1 MHDGHPSV
9 APSISRNALV
19 RLDRQG
25 WSPSEVRGCLDSLDD
40 TGLRLL
46 AIFGD
51 PRCAARIDGEWVIVI
66 ADLVVPADPLRRL
79 YRTVPSAVHGLG
91 CPTAGII
98 VDALLLAAT
107 TGPLTPDRI
116 DAMSGKLAPATW
128 EGIESPAEARQRIAE
143 QVNLLLD
150 RGLIVEACASG
161 GLPAWKLSQR
171 GLDLANGAVRLRW
184 QAVSRAMPSRRP

>member
-1 MHDGHPSV
+1 MHDGHHSV
-9 APSISRNALV
+9 APSISRDTLV

-25 WSPSEVRGCLDSLDD
+25 WSPSQVRDCMDMLDD

-79 YRTVPSAVHGLG
+79 YRAVPSAVHGLG

-98 VDALLLAAT
+98 ADALLLAAT

-116 DAMSGKLAPATW
+116 DAMAGKLAPATW
-128 EGIESPAEARQRIAE
+128 DGIESPEEARQRIAE

-150 RGLIVEACASG
+150 RRLIVDACAPG
-161 GLPAWKLSQR
+161 GVPTWKLSHR
-171 GLDLANGAVRLRW
+171 GWDLATGAVRPRW
-184 QAVSRAMPSRRP
+184 AAVASDHVA